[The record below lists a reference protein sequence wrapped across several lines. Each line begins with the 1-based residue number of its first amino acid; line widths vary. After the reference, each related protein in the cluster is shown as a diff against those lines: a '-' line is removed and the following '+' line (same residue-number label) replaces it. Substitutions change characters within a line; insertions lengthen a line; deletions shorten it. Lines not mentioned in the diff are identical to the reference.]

1 MSIQVNVGLFSL
13 CVSAANLSGGPGGA
27 PERPFVRA
35 TSLLHSHFCNTE
47 TLQEAIIRSVRQWGG
62 GGGLRGL
69 GGGGVLVFH
78 GSSSRSRGWW
88 FIITSHQSLLFLHTL
103 LQLTFT
109 EKGNLSRVFTVT
121 RLSALR
127 CVNLHAWNVNVPL
140 QECRSCCVWDPQ
152 RGSGDLLPAARGI
165 VQELGHP

>member
-1 MSIQVNVGLFSL
+1 MWVSSH
-13 CVSAANLSGGPGGA
+13 CVSLQPTCLVDQGEPRSVLLSEPHHFFTRISVTLKLCRRLLSGQYGS
-27 PERPFVRA
+27 EVV
-35 TSLLHSHFCNTE
+35 E
-47 TLQEAIIRSVRQWGG
+47 VVWGG
-62 GGGLRGL
+62 W
-69 GGGGVLVFH
+69 GGGVLVFH

-88 FIITSHQSLLFLHTL
+88 FIITSHQSLLFLHKL